1 MIDVPKET
9 YEQLKQL
16 IASDDSPVGIDATKT
31 HIHILYRLME
41 IERKLDALSSAS
53 DKTS

>member
-9 YEQLKQL
+9 YDRLKKL
-16 IASDDSPVGIDATKT
+16 IASDNSPVGIDATKT

-41 IERKLDALSSAS
+41 IDRKLDTLITDS
-53 DKTS
+53 DKTA